1 MVSIARSAAALVFG
15 ALVVAAMAAAGMQ
28 TGTPT
33 TTEGRQTM
41 KAVRIHQFGGPEVL
55 TYEDAPRP
63 EPGEGEV
70 LIRVHAAGVNPV
82 DWKTRQH
89 GFRRK
94 ELPAILGWDASGV
107 IEAVGPGASK
117 FKPGDEVYAMTDLA
131 RDGTYAEFVVTREDA
146 VALKPRTLDHV
157 QAAAVPL
164 AALTAWQAM
173 FDTAGLKE
181 GQTVL
186 IHGAAGGV
194 GHLAVQLAKA
204 RGARVIGTASA
215 GNHEFLKRLGCDEV
229 IDYRTTRFEDAVK
242 DADVVLDTVGGETL
256 ERSYDAVKPGGF
268 VVSIIGQPSE
278 EKARERGVGT
288 ARILVRPNGEQL
300 AEIGA
305 LIDAGKVKP
314 EVGHVFPLA
323 EAAKAHEQSQSG
335 HTRGKIVLKV
345 VEE

>member
-1 MVSIARSAAALVFG
+1 MRMRLLALGVGVVFAAIAT
-15 ALVVAAMAAAGMQ
+15 AAGAATLQ
-28 TGTPT
+28 P
-33 TTEGRQTM
+33 TEGGQTM

-55 TYEDAPRP
+55 MYEDAPRP
-63 EPGEGEV
+63 QPGEGEV

-82 DWKTRQH
+82 DWKTRQR
-89 GFRRK
+89 GFRRTD
-94 ELPAILGWDASGV
+94 LPMIVGWDASGV
-107 IEAVGPGASK
+107 IESVGPGVSR

-131 RDGTYAEFVVTREDA
+131 RDGTYAQFVVAREGA
-146 VALKPRTLDHV
+146 VAPKPATLDHT

-164 AALTAWQAM
+164 AALTAWQAL

-204 RGARVIGTASA
+204 RGARVIGTASQP
-215 GNHEFLKRLGCDEV
+215 NHEFLRSIGCDEV
-229 IDYRTTRFEDAVK
+229 IDYRTTRFEDVVK
-242 DADVVLDTVGGETL
+242 DADVVLDTVGGDTL

-278 EKARERGVGT
+278 EKARQRGVRT
-288 ARILVRPNGEQL
+288 ARILVRPDGAQL
-300 AEIGA
+300 AEIGS

-314 EVGHVFPLA
+314 VVTEVLPLT
-323 EAAKAHEQSQSG
+323 EAAKAHEMSQTG
-335 HTRGKIVLKV
+335 HTRGKIVLRV
-345 VEE
+345 AE